1 MASMHATASKL
12 TFFRKKCHLYA
23 NKRSGSVRIKE
34 QYSLRANLAYLAQPG
49 LYYLGGGGGRGCQTV
64 HQDPPNAKQS
74 SPKILSGICENAWFP
89 RQPLMRF

>member
-49 LYYLGGGGGRGCQTV
+49 LYYLGGGGGGG
-64 HQDPPNAKQS
+64 AKLFIRIPQMRNKVL
-74 SPKILSGICENAWFP
+74 PKSCLEYVKMHGFHGNP
-89 RQPLMRF
+89 